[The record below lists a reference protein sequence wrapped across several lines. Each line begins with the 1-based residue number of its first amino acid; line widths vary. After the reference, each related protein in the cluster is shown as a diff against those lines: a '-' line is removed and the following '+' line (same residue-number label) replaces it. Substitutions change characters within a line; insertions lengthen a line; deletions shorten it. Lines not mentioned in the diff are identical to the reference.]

1 MAKISEIEPI
11 VLYEQEAD
19 ARWASYSIL
28 VKVVTSDGRA
38 SYGEAV
44 PTLRVLP
51 VVSAVRQAAKAFV
64 GRDPHEIYAGFYEWY
79 RQDFFLSRS
88 FESATALS
96 AIDMAL
102 WDLKARELGA
112 PLHELLGGAIRRR
125 VPVYANGWYGG
136 CRDAGCFAER
146 AREVVGRGYTA
157 LKFDPFRDSFN
168 SISPRRLKEAEE
180 IVAAVRE
187 AVGEE
192 VDVLIEHHGRF
203 DANAAVEIAKR
214 LEPYGPYFMEEPV
227 HHEDLEAY
235 RKYKAATGLRVA
247 MGERL
252 ISVKEALQ
260 YLAEGLVDVIQPDAC
275 NIGGV
280 TGSVKTATLAEA
292 FSVEV
297 SYHNAYGPVQFAV
310 EVQLSAVTPTLYRL
324 ESFYDFWPRW
334 KRDLIGD
341 PFRVV
346 DSSVE
351 VPSRPGIGVDVD
363 ERVVERYRAEPR
375 EIQPTEEPVWV
386 VRGTWG

>member
-11 VLYEQEAD
+11 VLYDQEAD

-157 LKFDPFRDSFN
+157 LKFDPFRDSFDVLDGA
-168 SISPRRLKEAEE
+168 SLRRAVEA
-180 IVAAVRE
+180 VAAVRE
-187 AVGEE
+187 AVGDG
-192 VDVLIEHHGRF
+192 VDILIECHGRF
-203 DANAAVEIAKR
+203 NAESAVRAAEALR
-214 LEPYGPYFMEEPV
+214 PYGIYFMEEPV
-227 HHEDLEAY
+227 HPEDLEGLARFRSAARVPVALGERVVNKGQLLQY
-235 RKYKAATGLRVA
+235 IRYADYIQVDLGRFGGPTEARKAAA
-247 MGERL
+247 
-252 ISVKEALQ
+252 I
-260 YLAEGLVDVIQPDAC
+260 
-275 NIGGV
+275 
-280 TGSVKTATLAEA
+280 AEA
-292 FSVEV
+292 FGVLTAF
-297 SYHNAYGPVQFAV
+297 HNANGPVLHAATLQLDAAIPNFAV
-310 EVQLSAVTPTLYRL
+310 Q

-334 KRDLIGD
+334 KRELIRDTLPVEGGH
-341 PFRVV
+341 
-346 DSSVE
+346 VE

-363 ERVVERYRAEPR
+363 EKAVERYRAEGEVEPPR
-375 EIQPTEEPVWV
+375 EPSWA
-386 VRGTWG
+386 VRGTW